1 MEELKNAFMEVINK
15 KNEAKNKAKNELE
28 EWLKKRKALA
38 DNMVEKLSFL
48 TELGF
53 KLEIRR
59 YYEDCSR
66 FHFNYEVAITK
77 PNGDHGANIYPC
89 EGEYV
94 ASSYQVAKEGENPM
108 SFLGITFFETWDE
121 LARGIAYALC

>member
-1 MEELKNAFMEVINK
+1 MEDLKNAFMEVINK
-15 KNEAKNKAKNELE
+15 KKEAQNKAQKEFE
-28 EWLKKRKALA
+28 EWMKKRKALA

-66 FHFNYEVAITK
+66 FHFDYEVIITK
-77 PNGDHGANIYPC
+77 PNGSHGAVIYPC
-89 EGEYV
+89 EGKHIAGAWE
-94 ASSYQVAKEGENPM
+94 VAKEGENPM
-108 SFLGITFFETWDE
+108 STLGKTFFDTWDE

>member
-1 MEELKNAFMEVINK
+1 MEDLKNAFMEVINK
-15 KNEAKNKAKNELE
+15 NKEAQNKAQKELE

-53 KLEIRR
+53 KLEIRQH
-59 YYEDCSR
+59 YVDCLR
-66 FHFNYEVAITK
+66 FHFDYEVIITK
-77 PNGDHGANIYPC
+77 PNGCHGAVIYPC

-94 ASSYQVAKEGENPM
+94 ASSWQVAKEGVNPM
-108 SFLGITFFETWDE
+108 EFLGRTMFKTWDE